1 MGTITNLDTII
12 ESTLNALGTFGPIL
26 ACILIMIE
34 SLLPFLPLC
43 VFITLNFLAFGNILG
58 YIISLIFTIIGCII
72 SYAIFSKKIGT
83 WFNKKIKNKETL
95 NKLVVRFKK
104 IHFTSLTVIIAM
116 PFTPAFLINI
126 AAGLVKMNKKK
137 FISSLIIGKA
147 IMVYFWGYIGTS
159 LIKSISDPIILLR
172 IFALLAV
179 AYILSKLINKKL
191 KLD

>member
-1 MGTITNLDTII
+1 MEIIKNLDTII
-12 ESTLNALGTFGPIL
+12 ENILNALGTFGPIL

-43 VFITLNFLAFGNILG
+43 VFITLIFLAFGNVLG

-72 SYAIFSKKIGT
+72 SYTIFSKKIGS
-83 WFNKKIKNKETL
+83 WFNKKIKDKETL
-95 NKLVVRFKK
+95 NKLVLRFKN

-116 PFTPAFLINI
+116 PFTPAFLVNI

-137 FISSLIIGKA
+137 FIFSLIIGKA

-159 LIKSISDPIILLR
+159 LIKSITDPIILLR

-179 AYILSKLINKKL
+179 AYILSKLINQKL

>member
-1 MGTITNLDTII
+1 MLKLQKRIYGNNNKFRYNYRKYIKCFRDVWSYFSLHFNYDRISIT
-12 ESTLNALGTFGPIL
+12 
-26 ACILIMIE
+26 
-34 SLLPFLPLC
+34 
-43 VFITLNFLAFGNILG
+43 
-58 YIISLIFTIIGCII
+58 IISLIFTIIGCII
-72 SYAIFSKKIGT
+72 SYTIFSKKIGS
-83 WFNKKIKNKETL
+83 WFNKKIKDKETL
-95 NKLVVRFKK
+95 NKLVLRFKN

-116 PFTPAFLINI
+116 PFTPAFLVNI

-137 FISSLIIGKA
+137 FIFSLIIGKA

-159 LIKSISDPIILLR
+159 LIKSITNPIILLR

>member
-12 ESTLNALGTFGPIL
+12 ESTLNALGTFGPVL

-159 LIKSISDPIILLR
+159 LIKSITDPIILLR